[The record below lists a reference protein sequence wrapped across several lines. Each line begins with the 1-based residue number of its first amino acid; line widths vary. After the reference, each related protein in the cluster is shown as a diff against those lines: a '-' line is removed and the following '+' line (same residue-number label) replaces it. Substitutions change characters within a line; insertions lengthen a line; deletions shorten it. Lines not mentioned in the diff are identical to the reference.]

1 MDRTKRRLS
10 LIIKKFLLKKN
21 KMSNRMFHVSG
32 LRLRLTSL
40 VTLLHR
46 CHLEITS
53 LFFSK

>member
-40 VTLLHR
+40 VTLLH
-46 CHLEITS
+46 I
-53 LFFSK
+53 